1 LKQVQHL
8 GKTNLHPADSAAGA
22 TGWNPSRRE
31 LLGAG
36 AAVVVGG
43 GLATGLQFASRNER
57 GLRAD
62 VLITKA
68 ADYSVDI
75 SQRIFDGFAELG
87 ITRGELR
94 GKSIILKPN
103 LVETARGEAHINTNP
118 AVVVAAAEAFRR
130 MDVKSVV
137 VAEGQGHR
145 RDSQIVL
152 DESGMGRALVEAKLP
167 FVDLNHDEFTKINN
181 GGTWSK
187 LGPLFLPN
195 TILSADWI
203 VSLPKL
209 KTHHWAGVTCSMK
222 NFFGVMPGIVYG
234 WPKNVLHYAGIAES
248 ILDINA
254 TVKPALAIVDAI
266 VGMEGDGPILGTP
279 KSAGYLVMG
288 RNLPAVDATCARL
301 MDLNPHGVGY
311 LSGASGQLGPVRE
324 VNIAQRGEPIRS
336 LASRFTILDEPH
348 LHAIA
353 AHRS

>member
-1 LKQVQHL
+1 M
-8 GKTNLHPADSAAGA
+8 GKSATTTKDFA

-43 GLATGLQFASRNER
+43 GLAAGLRVASQNER
-57 GLRAD
+57 GLRAE

-68 ADYSVDI
+68 ATYEEDLT
-75 SQRIFDGFAELG
+75 RIILAGLAELG
-87 ITRGELR
+87 ITRRELR
-94 GKSIILKPN
+94 GKNVVLKPN
-103 LVETARGEAHINTNP
+103 LVETARGAGHINTNP
-118 AVVVAAAEAFRR
+118 AVVAGAAEAFRR
-130 MDVKSVV
+130 LDVGSVV

-152 DESGMGRALVEAKLP
+152 DESGMGLALREANLP
-167 FVDLNHDEFTKINN
+167 FVDLNHDDFTRVDN
-181 GGTWSK
+181 GGSWSK
-187 LGPLFLPN
+187 LVPLFLPN
-195 TILSADWI
+195 ALLASDWV

-209 KTHHWAGVTCSMK
+209 KTHHWAGMTCSMK

-254 TVKPALAIVDAI
+254 TVQPKLSIVDGI
-266 VGMEGDGPILGTP
+266 VAMEGDGPIMGTP

-311 LSGASGQLGPVRE
+311 LTGASGKLGPIGE
-324 VNIAQRGEPIRS
+324 PHITQRGETIAS
-336 LASRFTILDEPH
+336 LAQRFTVLDEPH
-348 LHAIA
+348 LRSVVS
-353 AHRS
+353 HRSHASR